1 MQTVAAE
8 HSEPLRTTTTGRRV
22 HFKSILTLAV
32 VARLGVIC
40 FLLSKYSPHWFF
52 QQALD
57 LGFMAQSLNSGH
69 GLSSPFGGWTG
80 PTAFV
85 APGYPA
91 IIALIFHLF
100 GSYGRASEFVIMV
113 LQMLFAV
120 AALALMMHVAHRLFG
135 AAVANLA
142 GGFWAVSMPI
152 FLPIIFW
159 DTCLSVLFLIAMIAL
174 ALTLAEGP
182 SLKLWLASGAY
193 CGIVLLVNPSLIVT
207 MFAIFA
213 WAACQRRPRS
223 MHGPLLGL
231 LVLLV
236 VFAPWPIRNARVMH
250 AFIPLRSN
258 FGYELWQGNRPGG
271 DGIFHDAFYPLKNKA
286 EYADYASRGEI
297 AYMHEKSDLAK
308 SYIRAKPEEFLKLC
322 IARVARFWTGSGSP
336 GNAGLMEAYIC
347 ITSFLGLAG
356 LILLFRMRRSTAIF
370 FSLPIAL
377 FPLPYYITHPDFRF
391 RMLLDPLLTILAAY
405 AVIEFDS
412 YLRSRRNRTV

>member
-1 MQTVAAE
+1 
-8 HSEPLRTTTTGRRV
+8 
-22 HFKSILTLAV
+22 
-32 VARLGVIC
+32 
-40 FLLSKYSPHWFF
+40 
-52 QQALD
+52 
-57 LGFMAQSLNSGH
+57 
-69 GLSSPFGGWTG
+69 
-80 PTAFV
+80 
-85 APGYPA
+85 
-91 IIALIFHLF
+91 
-100 GSYGRASEFVIMV
+100 
-113 LQMLFAV
+113 
-120 AALALMMHVAHRLFG
+120 
-135 AAVANLA
+135 
-142 GGFWAVSMPI
+142 
-152 FLPIIFW
+152 
-159 DTCLSVLFLIAMIAL
+159 
-174 ALTLAEGP
+174 
-182 SLKLWLASGAY
+182 
-193 CGIVLLVNPSLIVT
+193 
-207 MFAIFA
+207 
-213 WAACQRRPRS
+213 

-308 SYIRAKPEEFLKLC
+308 AYIRAKPDEFLKLC